1 MILYGSP
8 FADGNEH
15 VSTNLP
21 MLIAG
26 KAGGKIKPGRH
37 LIHEGQPA
45 EGAYL
50 AMMDVMGVPVHEIG
64 GVRKSCAHYI
74 NKTSV
79 AIGEAA

>member
-26 KAGGKIKPGRH
+26 GAGGRIRSGRH
-37 LIHEGQPA
+37 LIHTGAPA

-50 AMMDVMGVPVHEIG
+50 SMMDVMGVPVHEIG
-64 GVRKSCAHYI
+64 GVDKAVPI
-74 NKTSV
+74 T
-79 AIGEAA
+79 